1 VPSGVG
7 HSMTP
12 LISVILAVH
21 NDERYIEE
29 SVRSVLE
36 QTCEDFELILVDD
49 GSDDGT
55 VSLVDSLARTDSRIR
70 LFRQR
75 RSGLTCSL
83 IRATAEARGLYLAR
97 QDSDDRSRSN
107 RFAVQTNFLN
117 THPDIAAVG
126 SDTVV
131 IDQSGQ
137 RIKAIVG
144 ERGTGTIRSSLLSL
158 RSTPIHGSVMMRRES
173 VLAVGGYRLAFT
185 VSQDF
190 DLWLRLTEHCG
201 LDNLSDILYEWRL
214 NPVGVYSTRRME
226 QMMFSSIA
234 LAFTHERQL
243 SGKDSYP
250 LLEAAAGNIEY
261 FLGEFHSSD
270 KVHAQFGELLLRSGV
285 KPELARRHLARGLR
299 EGNITARAL
308 ALFVWS
314 VCRLPWP
321 GIRPMT
327 ACKGERSDLYG

>member
-1 VPSGVG
+1 MPSGVG

-214 NPVGVYSTRRME
+214 NPVGVYSTRRIE

>member
-1 VPSGVG
+1 MPSGVG

-131 IDQSGQ
+131 IDQGGQ

-214 NPVGVYSTRRME
+214 NPVGVYSTRRIE

>member
-1 VPSGVG
+1 
-7 HSMTP
+7 MTP

-214 NPVGVYSTRRME
+214 NPVGVYSTRRIE

>member
-1 VPSGVG
+1 MPSGVG

-131 IDQSGQ
+131 IDQGGQ

>member
-1 VPSGVG
+1 
-7 HSMTP
+7 MTP

-36 QTCEDFELILVDD
+36 QTCEDFELILVVV

-214 NPVGVYSTRRME
+214 NPVGVYSTRRIE

>member
-1 VPSGVG
+1 MPSGVG

>member
-1 VPSGVG
+1 VPGGVG
-7 HSMTP
+7 HPMTP
-12 LISVILAVH
+12 LVSVILAVH
-21 NDERYIEE
+21 NDERYIED

-55 VSLVDSLARTDSRIR
+55 VSLVDGLARTDSRIR

-97 QDSDDRSRSN
+97 QDSDDRSKPN
-107 RFAVQTNFLN
+107 RFTVQTDFLD
-117 THPDIAAVG
+117 THQDIAVVG
-126 SDTVV
+126 SDAVV

-137 RIKAIVG
+137 KIKTMVS
-144 ERGTGTIRSSLLSL
+144 ERGTGTIRNSLLSL
-158 RSTPIHGSVMMRRES
+158 RSTPVHGSVMMRRES

-190 DLWLRLTEHCG
+190 DLWLRLTEHFG
-201 LDNLSDILYEWRL
+201 LDNLPDILYEWRL
-214 NPVGVYSTRRME
+214 NPAGVYSTRRIE

-243 SGKDSYP
+243 SGKDSYS
-250 LLEAAAGNIEY
+250 LLEAADGNIEY
-261 FLGEFHSSD
+261 FLGDFDSSD
-270 KVHAQFGELLLRSGV
+270 RVHAQFGELLLRSGF
-285 KPELARRHLARGLR
+285 KPELARRHLVRGLR

-308 ALFVWS
+308 ALFAWS

-321 GIRPMT
+321 GIKPMT
-327 ACKGERSDLYG
+327 AYQGDR